1 MVSRSARHFLLLM
14 SFFVCVYGRS
24 FVHMKKCTIKIQN
37 NERVVQLPETWDDL
51 GKRDLMLVYKTM
63 FPSKVTEKIDHTLG
77 VMKVAS
83 ITKHLLGLDNAEM
96 EQWRTDC
103 IVNEDGEEGDSVFL
117 SEFKEVAH
125 LAIEGLFEIDE
136 DEEGRTTYAVK
147 FNRLK
152 NPYPEIQFVQK
163 QKGDR
168 SKVIWFYGPHDGLSN
183 ITIYE
188 LGYAFTLFENYVAA
202 GDEASVNELLA
213 ILYRPSKP
221 RSKENTDTNYGGDR
235 RMKLRGYEAKAEERA
250 LQMKEINPDVKRVI
264 LFWFASCR
272 QAIIERYPS
281 VFSRRSKMQDGDGSQ
296 YGWAGVL
303 MGLAGGVAHLDAV
316 SDQHHSNALTWLSIQ
331 SDNMP

>member
-1 MVSRSARHFLLLM
+1 M
-14 SFFVCVYGRS
+14 SFFVCACVRS
-24 FVHMKKCTIKIQN
+24 FVCMKNCTIKIQDT
-37 NERVVQLPETWDDL
+37 ERVVQLPETWDDL
-51 GKRDLMLVYKTM
+51 GKRDLMLIYKTM
-63 FPSKVTEKIDHTLG
+63 FPSKITEGFDHKLG
-77 VMKVAS
+77 VMKIAS
-83 ITKHLLGLDNAEM
+83 ITKHILGLDNAEV

-103 IVNEDGEEGDSVFL
+103 IVNEDAEEGDSVFL

-125 LAIEGLFEIDE
+125 LAVEGLFEIGE

-152 NPYPEIQFVQK
+152 NPYPEIVLEQK
-163 QKGDR
+163 QKGGR
-168 SKVIWFYGPHDGLSN
+168 SKVHWFYGPNDGLSN

-188 LGYAFTLFENYVAA
+188 LGYAFTLFENYVAT
-202 GDEASVNELLA
+202 GDEAAVNELVA

-221 RSKENTDTNYGGDR
+221 RTKENTDTNYEGDR

-250 LQMKEINPDVKRVI
+250 LLMQGINPDVKRVI

-272 QAIIERYPS
+272 QMIIDRYPS
-281 VFSRRSKMQDGDGSQ
+281 VFARRSKMNESDNAQ